1 MSVKNFTK
9 QFSEIL
15 KLAEQARYDAYKSVN
30 AELVNLYWQVGEYIS
45 KKVQSTEWG
54 MNIVDNLSE
63 YLEKKA
69 PDLRGFDRRG
79 LYRMKQFYE
88 TYNNFQTIGI
98 TTILPKTKKVP
109 TAQVTHIKK
118 SKNIKVS
125 PLVTQLDFSNLSSIK
140 GSLLTEIT
148 WSNNL
153 LILSKTSSDEEK
165 IFYLFLTAK
174 EKYSKRELERQ
185 ISSGYYERIML
196 SKSKVSPLVTQFKTQ
211 MQQVFKDTYVFEFL
225 NLSDQHSEND
235 LQKGLVNNIK
245 QLLLE
250 LGKDFSFVGE
260 EYKVKVGKK
269 DFFID
274 LLFYHRE
281 LCCLVA
287 FELKISDFEPEFLGK
302 MNFYLEAL
310 DRNVKKKHENPS
322 VGVLLC
328 KQKDDEVVEY
338 ALSRNLSPTMI
349 SKYQTQLIDKKLL
362 KKRLHELF
370 LLEDSKH

>member
-153 LILSKTSSDEEK
+153 LILSNTSSDEENILFISNSERK
-165 IFYLFLTAK
+165 IFETRTRASNK
-174 EKYSKRELERQ
+174 
-185 ISSGYYERIML
+185 
-196 SKSKVSPLVTQFKTQ
+196 
-211 MQQVFKDTYVFEFL
+211 
-225 NLSDQHSEND
+225 
-235 LQKGLVNNIK
+235 
-245 QLLLE
+245 
-250 LGKDFSFVGE
+250 
-260 EYKVKVGKK
+260 
-269 DFFID
+269 
-274 LLFYHRE
+274 
-281 LCCLVA
+281 
-287 FELKISDFEPEFLGK
+287 
-302 MNFYLEAL
+302 
-310 DRNVKKKHENPS
+310 
-322 VGVLLC
+322 
-328 KQKDDEVVEY
+328 
-338 ALSRNLSPTMI
+338 
-349 SKYQTQLIDKKLL
+349 
-362 KKRLHELF
+362 
-370 LLEDSKH
+370 